1 MWLFTSQSFLSIVVD
16 QNNPERRLV
25 RARRPGDIE
34 KLFPNAQVFED
45 PSADY
50 RYRAFVSVEEL
61 IEMASQYIRSMSYTN
76 FKNSISSSDDEY
88 HYACL
93 DVWSVMRKLQK

>member
-16 QNNPERRLV
+16 KNNPERRLV
-25 RARRPGDIE
+25 RARRRGDIE

-61 IEMASQYIRSMSYTN
+61 IEMTTDYIRGMHYAN
-76 FKNSISSSDDEY
+76 FKNSIPAGENDY
-88 HYACL
+88 HNACF
-93 DVWSVMRKLQK
+93 DVWSVMRKLQE